1 MKKELIIVPDV
12 HGRTFWK
19 EAVPQ
24 VEAGA
29 ECIFLGD
36 YIDPYPQEG
45 ISDREA
51 VENFGEIIS
60 FAQKHSDRVT
70 LLLGNHDL
78 SYFGREQGMW
88 MVYADRFS
96 TRYADSISRMLN
108 DNAGLFSLCTCRTV
122 GGQDFLFSHAGMHPD
137 WIKWCGLFDDLDQT
151 NAQVLVDRIEGLASK
166 TYKADERTELIDAL
180 AMVGTMRG
188 GDYDAGSMVWADCR
202 EYYYE
207 EGPFTQIFGH
217 TWMSEPYV
225 VGTNICLDCQQCFF
239 LDGEGQLHCIENVIG
254 DA

>member
-1 MKKELIIVPDV
+1 MNKGLIIVPDV

-24 VEAGA
+24 VEAGT

-36 YIDPYPQEG
+36 YVDPYPHEG
-45 ISDREA
+45 IDDGEA

-60 FAQKHSDRVT
+60 FAKKHSGRVT

-88 MVYADRFS
+88 TVYADRFS
-96 TRYADSISRMLN
+96 AAYADRIWHLLD
-108 DNAGLFSLCTCRTV
+108 DNAGLFSLCTCRTL
-122 GGQDFLFSHAGMHPD
+122 GGKDFLFSHAGMHPD
-137 WIKWCGLFDDLDQT
+137 WIKLCDLFGDIDKT
-151 NAQVLVDRIEGLASK
+151 NVRAIVERVEELAGES
-166 TYKADERTELIDAL
+166 YWADERTELIEAL
-180 AMVGTMRG
+180 AMVGGLRG
-188 GDYDAGSMVWADCR
+188 GDYSAGSMVWADCR

-225 VGTNICLDCQQCFF
+225 VGSYICLDCQQCFF